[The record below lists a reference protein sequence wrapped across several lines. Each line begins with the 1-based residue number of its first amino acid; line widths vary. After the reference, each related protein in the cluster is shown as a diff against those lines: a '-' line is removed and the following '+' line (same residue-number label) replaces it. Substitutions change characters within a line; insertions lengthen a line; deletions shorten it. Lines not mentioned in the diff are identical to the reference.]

1 MIGQVST
8 KVDSMTR
15 IPVEHPRYESLM
27 TRESVVEGVQMG
39 ITSRQGLIAQGRGET
54 FDYLLGERT
63 TATAAYAERAA
74 IALLLLA
81 QNPIISVNGNTAAL
95 VPSTIVS
102 LSDVTG
108 AMLEVNLF
116 HRSDARIHKII
127 RHLKSHGAVNV
138 LGRKGN
144 ARLDI
149 NHDRAIVD
157 EGGIYG
163 ADVVLVPLEDGDRCE
178 TLVNM
183 GKIVIAIDLNPLSRT
198 SNSANVSIIDNIT
211 RAIPNMVQFAK
222 DMKNNK
228 IEELESV
235 VNSYNNNKVLS
246 SAMYE
251 MSEKLKNMSIERG
264 IEWI

>member
-1 MIGQVST
+1 
-8 KVDSMTR
+8 MTR

-27 TRESVVEGVQMG
+27 TREKIVEGVQIG

-63 TATAAYAERAA
+63 IATAAYAERAA
-74 IALLLLA
+74 VALLLLA

-95 VPSTIVS
+95 VPDEIVS

-108 AMLEVNLF
+108 SQIEVNLF
-116 HRSDARIHKII
+116 HRSDARMHKITN
-127 RHLKSHGAVNV
+127 HLKAHGAGNV

-144 ARLDI
+144 ARLDLD
-149 NHDRAIVD
+149 HDRAIVD
-157 EGGIYG
+157 EGGIYS
-163 ADVVLVPLEDGDRCE
+163 ADVVLVPLEDGDRCK
-178 TLVNM
+178 TLVDM
-183 GKIVIAIDLNPLSRT
+183 GKNVITIDLNPLSRT
-198 SNSANVSIIDNIT
+198 SISANVSIIDNIT

-222 DMKNNK
+222 DMKHNK
-228 IEELESV
+228 TEELESV
-235 VNSYNNNKVLS
+235 VDSYNNKVNAKVLS

-251 MSEKLKNMSIERG
+251 MSETLKNMSIERG